1 VKFLLQ
7 DSGYQLVQTTEEPS
21 SSVPAK
27 AEMALGLGVLG
38 IGLQVEYW
46 LMDGALAVEFRERWG
61 RFTID
66 PGETG
71 ETKGQTLNSL
81 HLGARYRMELDG
93 LFAEAG
99 ASLHKTNVAA
109 FRYVSSQTDAEL
121 VNFDVVGARISGGVA
136 KSLGPIELRVELAE
150 TFAPKPVNTFAGLSG
165 ETLLSGVS
173 LGGMPLLLHGSYG
186 FDMRHM
192 DVTLDG
198 VSTNILD
205 LSHVFQV
212 GAGIAL

>member
-1 VKFLLQ
+1 
-7 DSGYQLVQTTEEPS
+7 
-21 SSVPAK
+21 
-27 AEMALGLGVLG
+27 
-38 IGLQVEYW
+38 
-46 LMDGALAVEFRERWG
+46 
-61 RFTID
+61 
-66 PGETG
+66 
-71 ETKGQTLNSL
+71 
-81 HLGARYRMELDG
+81 
-93 LFAEAG
+93 
-99 ASLHKTNVAA
+99 
-109 FRYVSSQTDAEL
+109 
-121 VNFDVVGARISGGVA
+121 
-136 KSLGPIELRVELAE
+136 VELAE